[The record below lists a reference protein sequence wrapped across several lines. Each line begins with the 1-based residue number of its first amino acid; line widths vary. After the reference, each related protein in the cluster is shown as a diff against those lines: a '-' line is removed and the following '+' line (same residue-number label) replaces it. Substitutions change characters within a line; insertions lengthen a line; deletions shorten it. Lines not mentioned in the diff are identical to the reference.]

1 VKLVSPVSP
10 NPCFGGLIL
19 ETNKT
24 KAPVFNVRVD
34 GNYGEFVLEPL
45 ERGFGV
51 TLGNPVRRILLSS
64 IPGTAVTSVYIE
76 DVLHEF
82 STISGVK
89 EDAMQLILNLKELV
103 VKFHNMGTGPKTL
116 TLRANKAGEVYARDL
131 ECPADTE
138 VVNPDLYLATLED
151 KGKLVMEIRVDE
163 GVGYV
168 PAEKHG
174 LKDRISS
181 IPVDALYTPVK
192 RVAYQVEDTRL
203 GQRTDLDK
211 LTFRVWTDGS
221 VSPESAVQ
229 HAVGI
234 LRDQLGYFDQNPQVV
249 RTEQAARPVAAPSS
263 APVHTPA
270 PAQTNVE
277 GGLTLEDLGLTTRV
291 LHNLKEEGIE
301 SIESLMALEER
312 ELKKVPGIGD
322 RSLQEI
328 KDCLLQHGLVMRD

>member
-1 VKLVSPVSP
+1 M
-10 NPCFGGLIL
+10 

-64 IPGTAVTSVYIE
+64 IPGTAVTSLYIE

-82 STISGVK
+82 STIPGVK

-103 VKFHNMGTGPKTL
+103 VKFHNPGSGSKTL
-116 TLRANKAGEVYARDL
+116 TLRATKPGEVYARDL
-131 ECPADTE
+131 ECPSDSE
-138 VVNPDLYLATLED
+138 VVNPDLYLATLEEG
-151 KGKLVMEIRVDE
+151 GKLVMEIRIDE

-174 LKDRISS
+174 TKDRISS

-221 VSPESAVQ
+221 VSPENAMQQSIA
-229 HAVGI
+229 I
-234 LRDQLGYFDQNPQVV
+234 LREQLGYFDQNSSVV
-249 RTEQAARPVAAPSS
+249 RLEPVKPAPVASSS
-263 APVHTPA
+263 APVAAESAA
-270 PAQTNVE
+270 PVSAPSAS

-328 KDCLLQHGLVMRD
+328 KDCLLQHGLIMRD